1 MFRHI
6 FSTTVSWL
14 GSGSEFGS
22 YYRGIQK
29 ENCAEGPNCQCAKGP
44 SIDEARRD
52 FRAMHKIGIFV

>member
-6 FSTTVSWL
+6 FSSTVNWL

-22 YYRGIQK
+22 YYRGVQRK
-29 ENCAEGPNCQCAKGP
+29 NCAGCKGP

-52 FRAMHKIGIFV
+52 FRAIQKIGVFV

>member
-6 FSTTVSWL
+6 FSSTVNWL

-29 ENCAEGPNCQCAKGP
+29 KNSGGSPN
-44 SIDEARRD
+44 IDEARRD
-52 FRAMHKIGIFV
+52 CRAMHKIGVFV